1 MKPMLDQTRLC
12 NRGEGLGIASSGGL
26 VLCLIIYASDR
37 HRHRSPLVIP
47 VEAKME
53 YSELTFVSMTLVVSH
68 RKVTRGKEIQ
78 SPYKVITQKQ

>member
-1 MKPMLDQTRLC
+1 MPHHICLGQTQAQ
-12 NRGEGLGIASSGGL
+12 IATGHT
-26 VLCLIIYASDR
+26 CY
-37 HRHRSPLVIP
+37 